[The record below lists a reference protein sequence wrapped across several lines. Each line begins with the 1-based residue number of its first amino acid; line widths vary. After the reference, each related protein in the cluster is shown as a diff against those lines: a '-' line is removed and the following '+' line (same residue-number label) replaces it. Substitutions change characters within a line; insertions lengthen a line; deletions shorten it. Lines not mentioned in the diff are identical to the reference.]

1 MATKLLLN
9 LERRATQGKR
19 VRYLRREGMVP
30 ANVYGRGQESV
41 AVQALLRDFRRVF
54 REAGANAIVNVA
66 IEGEATPRPV
76 LLRNVQRHPVT
87 DEILHIDLYQVD
99 LQRPV
104 HAPVHLTFVGVSEAV
119 HLGGVLVHT
128 LDAVQVEALP
138 DAVPSHFEVDLA
150 RLVSFGDAVHVSDL
164 APPSGVRILTDPAT
178 VIASVSAPRLVAE
191 EEEVAAEVAAP
202 AVIGE
207 EKKEEAEEAAE

>member
-1 MATKLLLN
+1 MAEKLLLN

-41 AVQALLRDFRRVF
+41 AVQALLREFRRVF

-66 IEGEATPRPV
+66 IEGEPTPRPV
-76 LLRNVQRHPVT
+76 LLRHVHRHPVT

-150 RLVSFGDAVHVSDL
+150 RLVAFGDAVHVSDL
-164 APPSGVRILTDPAT
+164 APPSSVRILTDPAT
-178 VIASVSAPRLVAE
+178 VIASVSAPRLVE